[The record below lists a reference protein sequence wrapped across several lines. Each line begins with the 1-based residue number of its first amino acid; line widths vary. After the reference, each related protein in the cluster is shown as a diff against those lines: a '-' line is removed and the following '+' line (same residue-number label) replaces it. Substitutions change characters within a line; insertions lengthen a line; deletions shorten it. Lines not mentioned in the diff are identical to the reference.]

1 MHDVHTLE
9 RDYGVAAVGIVSTGF
24 ATQAIY
30 QAEALGLAN
39 ADKHIVL
46 ASHPISD
53 ATGAELAD
61 KADGLYSDLI
71 RQLTTNGPTS
81 VARRRRLRSA
91 VPSAECQAGA

>member
-1 MHDVHTLE
+1 MLACVCL
-9 RDYGVAAVGIVSTGF
+9 RVCACVCAYLRACACAFVLAF
-24 ATQAIY
+24 RAIY

-61 KADGLYSDLI
+61 KADGLY
-71 RQLTTNGPTS
+71 
-81 VARRRRLRSA
+81 
-91 VPSAECQAGA
+91 AEL